1 MLRNLTEK
9 SMKIWPICVKIPKWG
24 LCEVRET
31 TDRETT
37 QANRKS
43 INYAPRSMGCVNL
56 FQDDVFR
63 GWCGIAFA
71 KRHLIDKKAKLPK
84 YIRDIPI

>member
-1 MLRNLTEK
+1 
-9 SMKIWPICVKIPKWG
+9 MKIWPIVIKIPKWG

-31 TDRETT
+31 TDRET
-37 QANRKS
+37 QKANEKN
-43 INYAPRSMGCVNL
+43 INYAPRSHGFVNL
-56 FQDDVFR
+56 FQDDVFL

-71 KRHLIDKKAKLPK
+71 KRRMVKSKMKLPK